1 MKIAVV
7 GGGITGTTVARLL
20 AESRAVAVTLFDQ
33 GQRGFGGR
41 LSHRIVAAE
50 AASDAFDH
58 GCQFFFSSTPRF
70 QEGAIA
76 DWLAAGVVRD
86 WEERRV
92 KWYGTSSLGYENDF
106 FGILQNKDQP
116 CYVGVGGMNSIP
128 QYQASRAEQSGA
140 TLVRGTRVTSTVKIA
155 GAGGCWELFGQS
167 GQAAFH
173 NTLEAD
179 KRSSAPPSSLGTFD
193 AVIYT
198 DASASYSSWH
208 RASAGAAEIVP
219 RMAAWIASRPRIP
232 LFAAMLTLPT
242 EYGAF
247 ADHDCLV
254 FESGPLWYACRN
266 GAKLRGAKG
275 SADAAGRDCWTLIS
289 TPEFACLEI
298 ASVPMCDVGPDGKP
312 QSFRPQEDSYLN
324 GSGGPAEALREAFFK
339 ALPTDK
345 PLPPALYLQ
354 GQRWGSAIPG
364 SFSGADTVE
373 IAGTRY
379 QRNIPPLAPGRL
391 DGSNQEEADFLADD
405 EQQVYFAGDFVSSS
419 RRPGVEAA
427 VLSAEQCARHVLS
440 KKV

>member
-41 LSHRIVAAE
+41 LSHRIEGGAN
-50 AASDAFDH
+50 DAFDH

-76 DWLAAGVVRD
+76 DWLAAGVIRD
-86 WEERRV
+86 WRERRV
-92 KWYGTSSLGYENDF
+92 LWYGTTSSWGNDF
-106 FGILQNKDQP
+106 FGILQNKEEP

-128 QYQASRAEQSGA
+128 QYQASRAEQCGA
-140 TLVRGTRVTSTVKIA
+140 TLVKGTRVTSTVRNVG
-155 GAGGCWELFGQS
+155 GAGVGRWELFGQS
-167 GQAAFH
+167 GQAAYH

-179 KRSSAPPSSLGTFD
+179 KRNSAPPSSLGTFD

-198 DASASYSSWH
+198 DASASYASWH
-208 RASAGAAEIVP
+208 RASAGAAEIAP
-219 RMAAWIASRPRIP
+219 AMAAWIASRPRIP

-242 EYGAF
+242 EYAAF

-266 GAKLRGAKG
+266 GAKLGGANN
-275 SADAAGRDCWTLIS
+275 GRDCWTLIS
-289 TPEFACLEI
+289 TPEFACQEI
-298 ASVPMCDVGPDGKP
+298 AAVPMCDMGSDGKP
-312 QSFRPQEDSYLN
+312 QTFRPQEDGYLN

-345 PLPPALYLQ
+345 PRPPALHLQ

-364 SFSGADTVE
+364 SFSGADTID
-373 IAGTRY
+373 IAGTTY
-379 QRNIPPLAPGRL
+379 QRNIPPLAPGILESKL
-391 DGSNQEEADFLADD
+391 DAAATRDFLADD
-405 EQQVYFAGDFVSSS
+405 EQQVYYAGDFVSSS

-427 VLSAEQCARHVLS
+427 VLSAEDCARHVLS
-440 KKV
+440 GKV